1 VHAPIIGRDGPGAA
15 PAVGRLRLVV
25 MLALITIVSQFHRAS
40 LGVIAPELIRDLSL
54 TPQMLG
60 LAGGAFFLALVVVQL
75 PLGVALDRVGPRR
88 LVGAL
93 TIVAVAGA
101 LLSATAQSGPMLV
114 AARLALGL
122 GSSAAFMAAVVMCS
136 RWFAGERL
144 ASALSWVF
152 ALSQLGILLAS
163 SPLALASET
172 IGWRWAFV
180 LAAVI
185 TGAVGFAFWLLVT
198 ADHPDGSVGS
208 TAGHE
213 SMRDAF
219 RGIAEVLRTPNLP
232 NVLAVQA
239 VAYAC
244 IATVLG
250 LWAGPYL
257 FDVHG
262 LEPVARGHVI
272 ALMTVAHIA
281 GVLACGPLDARLN
294 TRRGIV
300 VAGGAA
306 TAVLLA
312 VLALMPG
319 LPTAVAIAL
328 LVAMCVTMSFGPTL
342 VAHGRSLFPDRLAG
356 RGMTTLNLAQVVGAS
371 LLPLASGAI
380 AAALSPAP
388 SVDAAGVAVGGGYPE
403 VAYRAIFG
411 LLAFALA
418 AGVWAYSR
426 GADSKPRPA

>member
-1 VHAPIIGRDGPGAA
+1 
-15 PAVGRLRLVV
+15 
-25 MLALITIVSQFHRAS
+25 
-40 LGVIAPELIRDLSL
+40 
-54 TPQMLG
+54 
-60 LAGGAFFLALVVVQL
+60 
-75 PLGVALDRVGPRR
+75 
-88 LVGAL
+88 
-93 TIVAVAGA
+93 
-101 LLSATAQSGPMLV
+101 MLV
-114 AARLALGL
+114 AARLLLGL

-163 SPLALASET
+163 SPLAAASET

-180 LAAVI
+180 VAAVV
-185 TGAVGFAFWLLVT
+185 TGAVGLAFWLLVT
-198 ADHPDGSVGS
+198 ADHPDGRVG
-208 TAGHE
+208 AVGGRE
-213 SMRDAF
+213 SMRDAL
-219 RGIAEVLRTPNLP
+219 RGIAEVMRTPHLA

-262 LEPVARGHVI
+262 LDPVARGHVI

-312 VLALMPG
+312 VLALVPG
-319 LPTAVAIAL
+319 LPTGVAIAL
-328 LVAMCVTMSFGPTL
+328 LVAMCVTASFGPTL

-356 RGMTTLNLAQVVGAS
+356 RGMTTLNLAQVIGAS
-371 LLPLASGAI
+371 LLPLLSGVI
-380 AAALSPAP
+380 AAALSPVATA
-388 SVDAAGVAVGGGYPE
+388 SAQAGADGGYPE

-411 LLAFALA
+411 LLATALA
-418 AGVWAYSR
+418 LGVVAYAR
-426 GADSKPRPA
+426 GPDSKPRPG